1 MAVGLPRRT
10 FWQRLD
16 LAAHE
21 AAPAALTLLLVLLSC
36 LPPLVPGQPGLLP
49 SALPASVFFWT
60 LYRPRLMAPPAVFCL
75 GLLQDLL
82 SGAPLGVNTLLL
94 LLLHAAVLTQRR
106 VLVRQ
111 SFLVLWLSFILLGS
125 ALFALGWVLRSLLA
139 FALLP
144 LAPALVEL
152 GLVVAL
158 YPAFSWLFVR
168 VERSLATP

>member
-10 FWQRLD
+10 LLQRLD

-21 AAPAALTLLLVLLSC
+21 AAPAALTLVLVLVSF

-60 LYRPRLMAPPAVFCL
+60 LYRPRLMAPPAVFGL
-75 GLLQDLL
+75 GLVQDLL
-82 SGAPLGVNTLLL
+82 SAAPLGVNTLLS

-111 SFLVLWLSFILLGS
+111 SFLIV
-125 ALFALGWVLRSLLA
+125 WVA
-139 FALLP
+139 FALLAAALLSLGWLLRSILAVAVLPP
-144 LAPALVEL
+144 LPALVEL
-152 GLVVAL
+152 GLVVFL
-158 YPAFSWLFVR
+158 YPAYSWLFIR
-168 VERSLATP
+168 LERSLAAP